1 MTASSVGHSSAKS
14 KGEETPCVSSQTA
27 AADFDA
33 ALCIDLLQIRR
44 DTHSGCG
51 RAPACCERNASH
63 PCIHIDTCMQGGVIS
78 EPADCASNV
87 KSIQRDCPPREC
99 LGLFFRRECLV
110 AGSLKNMFGYWWKI
124 CLGAYSGPTVGPRKN
139 FPSICLPHKNSGDA
153 ISHVKTP
160 GGRLICGPT

>member
-1 MTASSVGHSSAKS
+1 MNSLVPPMPRFHSRHISFRIGCASELYG
-14 KGEETPCVSSQTA
+14 
-27 AADFDA
+27 
-33 ALCIDLLQIRR
+33 
-44 DTHSGCG
+44 
-51 RAPACCERNASH
+51 CERNASH
-63 PCIHIDTCMQGGVIS
+63 PCIHIDPCMQGGVIS

-139 FPSICLPHKNSGDA
+139 FSFICLPRKNSGDA

-160 GGRLICGPT
+160 GGRLVCGPM

>member
-1 MTASSVGHSSAKS
+1 MRQLGGNNTVAFCESCAFCVRK
-14 KGEETPCVSSQTA
+14 TFRCCFPCELTTKLFA
-27 AADFDA
+27 
-33 ALCIDLLQIRR
+33 
-44 DTHSGCG
+44 
-51 RAPACCERNASH
+51 CERNASY
-63 PCIHIDTCMQGGVIS
+63 PCIHIDPCMQGGVIS

-139 FPSICLPHKNSGDA
+139 FSFICLPRKNSGDA
-153 ISHVKTP
+153 ISHV
-160 GGRLICGPT
+160 